1 MVEKFLWGWVVGVL
15 TLLWREQLDN
25 HGLST
30 LLLVMLACLLAAGL
44 AAPAGSGLRASLRR
58 GLPGLC
64 GIVLGMQVSAQI
76 ASAQMA
82 SWLPLS
88 CEGKPLRVSGEIIG
102 LPEPAAAGSTRLRF
116 RPDAGSPCVTGTA
129 LWQLSLQTQG
139 QHPPRDRG
147 SVPGPDQPAEIRP
160 GERWQFLL
168 RLKRPHGL
176 QNPGGF
182 DGERWWHQE
191 RVTATGW
198 IRVAQRLQA
207 APLTLDGLR
216 WLIRQ
221 RLLTRFPAH
230 PQAAGTV
237 LALLTGDRVGIDDT
251 AWLRYGRTGVTH
263 LVAISGVHIT
273 MVAWL
278 IGGLLQ
284 QVWLRLPGA
293 AARIPAARIAGLG
306 GWLAACGYGLLA
318 GMGLPTQ
325 RTLLMLGVV
334 VLMRWLPGEYAGR
347 QILLLALAV
356 VLAGDPLAVHSV
368 GLWLSFAAVA
378 VLMAAGMAP
387 GEEGG
392 WRAALRAQWLATWGL
407 TPLTL
412 ALFAR
417 ISWIS
422 LPVNL
427 VAIPWVTFAIV
438 PLAMLGLLLWPCH
451 EGASD
456 LVWSLAIWLM
466 AQLDSLLDWAAA
478 WPGAVSEFAL
488 PGASMLWLVL
498 TLGLLLMPRAL
509 PGRLLAVI
517 PLLAVLWPQPGLAPG
532 QMRVTILDVGQG
544 LAVHVQTAGH
554 HLLFDTGPP
563 MGAQADA
570 GQRVI
575 LPYLRWWGVRRLDV
589 MMFSHDHTDH
599 TGGGEAV
606 LQALPVGQVLGVW
619 PSLLARWPVSA
630 RPRWQP
636 CQAGQSWV
644 WDGVHFS
651 ILWPFSTQM
660 TDENERSCVLRI
672 EAGGQVVLIPGD
684 LEAGGERALLASTY
698 RERLRAD
705 LLVLGHHG
713 SDTSSTPAFLQAVSP
728 REVVAAVGHR
738 NRYRHPSRA
747 VVRRLAALEIP
758 GWRSDETGA
767 LRYDFLAPGKFP
779 SVRRWRQDQGHYWLL
794 PAPTAGQSAPEA
806 LSMLGA
812 LPVFP

>member
-1 MVEKFLWGWVVGVL
+1 MERFLWGWVAGVL
-15 TLLWREQLDN
+15 ALLWRERLDSSW
-25 HGLST
+25 LFAALT
-30 LLLVMLACLLAAGL
+30 VTAACMLATGL
-44 AAPAGSGLRASLRR
+44 APRTPHGLRARR
-58 GLPGLC
+58 WLPCLC
-64 GIVLGMQVSAQI
+64 GLALGLQVSTQV
-76 ASAQMA
+76 ASRQMA

-88 CEGKPLRVSGEIIG
+88 CEGKPLRVRGEVVG
-102 LPEPAAAGSTRLRF
+102 LPEPDETGSTRLRF
-116 RPDAGSPCVTGTA
+116 QPDAGGACIAREG
-129 LWQLSLQTQG
+129 LWQLSLQQPGGGPPGKSRPGLSQG
-139 QHPPRDRG
+139 LPVD
-147 SVPGPDQPAEIRP
+147 VRP
-160 GERWQFLL
+160 GERWQFFL

-191 RVTATGW
+191 RITATGW
-198 IRVAQRLQA
+198 IKSAQRLQA
-207 APLTLDGLR
+207 APPSLDGLR
-216 WLIRQ
+216 WRIRQ
-221 RLLTRFPAH
+221 RLLTRFPQH

-237 LALLTGDRVGIDDT
+237 LALLTGDRIGIDDA
-251 AWLRYGRTGVTH
+251 AWLRYSRTGITH

-278 IGGLLQ
+278 IGWLLQ
-284 QVWLRLPGA
+284 RLWLRLPGA

-306 GWLAACGYGLLA
+306 GLLAACGYGLLA

-325 RTLLMLGVV
+325 RTLVMLGVL

-378 VLMAAGMAP
+378 LLMAGGMAP

-392 WRAALRAQWLATWGL
+392 WRSALRAQWLATWGL

-466 AQLDSLLDWAAA
+466 AQLDSLLAWVAA

-488 PGASMLWLVL
+488 PGVSVLWLALVL
-498 TLGLLLMPRAL
+498 ALLLMPRAL
-509 PGRLLAVI
+509 PGRLLAGI
-517 PLLAVLWPQPGLAPG
+517 PLLAVLWPQPGLVPG
-532 QMRVTILDVGQG
+532 QMRLTVLDVGQG
-544 LAVHVQTAGH
+544 LSVHVQTATH
-554 HLLFDTGPP
+554 NLLFDTGPP

-570 GQRVI
+570 GGRVV
-575 LPYLRWWGVRRLDV
+575 LPYLRWRGVRRLDV
-589 MMFSHDHTDH
+589 VIFSHDHIDH
-599 TGGGEAV
+599 TGGGATV
-606 LQALPVGQVLGVW
+606 LQALPVAQVLGVW
-619 PSLLARWPVSA
+619 PSLLARWPAVP
-630 RPRWQP
+630 RPAWQH
-636 CQAGQSWV
+636 CLAGQSWT

-651 ILWPFSTQM
+651 MLWPFSAQM
-660 TDENERSCVLRI
+660 TNENERSCVLRI
-672 EAGGQVVLIPGD
+672 EAGGQVVLLPGD
-684 LEAGGERALLASTY
+684 LESGGEQALLANDDPA
-698 RERLRAD
+698 RLRAD

-713 SDTSSTPAFLQAVSP
+713 SNTSSTAAFLHVVRPQ
-728 REVVAAVGHR
+728 EVVAAVGHR

-747 VVRRLAALEIP
+747 VVRRLAAMGIP

-767 LRYDFLAPGKFP
+767 VQYDFLQAGEFP
-779 SVRRWRQDQGHYWLL
+779 SARRWRPDQGHYWLL
-794 PAPTAGQSAPEA
+794 PVPTAGQSGQEA